1 MTLQERIKKVRRD
14 AKLTQAKFGKIIGLS
29 EGSMTNIE
37 TGRDKPGEARL
48 YLIAEKFN
56 VNPEWLINGI
66 GEPYKQSEAD
76 AATKERIEREHI
88 RRLFSELSPKTQ
100 EIILDVLREHVGL
113 AHVKNNAAVNGDVS
127 GDVIINQE

>member
-1 MTLQERIKKVRRD
+1 MTVGDRIRKIRD
-14 AKLTQAKFGKIIGLS
+14 KTGLTQTGFGELVGLEQRTIS
-29 EGSMTNIE
+29 DYERGVSQ
-37 TGRDKPGEARL
+37 PGVGRL

-66 GEPYKQSEAD
+66 GEPYKQSEVD

-100 EIILDVLREHVGL
+100 EIILEVLREHVGL

>member
-1 MTLQERIKKVRRD
+1 MTVGDRIRKIRD
-14 AKLTQAKFGKIIGLS
+14 KTGLTQTGFGELVGLEQRTIS
-29 EGSMTNIE
+29 DYERGVSQ
-37 TGRDKPGEARL
+37 PGVGRL

-56 VNPEWLINGI
+56 VNPKWLINGV
-66 GEPYKQSEAD
+66 GEPYKQSEVD

-113 AHVKNNAAVNGDVS
+113 
-127 GDVIINQE
+127 

>member
-1 MTLQERIKKVRRD
+1 MTVGDRIRKIRD
-14 AKLTQAKFGKIIGLS
+14 KTGLTQTGFGELVGLEQRTIS
-29 EGSMTNIE
+29 DYERGVSQ
-37 TGRDKPGEARL
+37 PGVGRL

-66 GEPYKQSEAD
+66 GEPYKQSEVD

>member
-1 MTLQERIKKVRRD
+1 MTVGDRIRKIRD
-14 AKLTQAKFGKIIGLS
+14 KTGLTQTGFGELVGLEQRTIS
-29 EGSMTNIE
+29 DYERGVSQ
-37 TGRDKPGEARL
+37 PGVGRL

-56 VNPEWLINGI
+56 VNPEWLINGV
-66 GEPYKQSEAD
+66 GEPYKQSEVD

>member
-1 MTLQERIKKVRRD
+1 MTVGDRIRKIRD
-14 AKLTQAKFGKIIGLS
+14 KTGLTQTGFGELVGLEQRTIS
-29 EGSMTNIE
+29 DYERGVSQ
-37 TGRDKPGEARL
+37 PGVGRL

-56 VNPEWLINGI
+56 VNPEWLINGV
-66 GEPYKQSEAD
+66 GEPYKQSEVD

-100 EIILDVLREHVGL
+100 EIILDVLREHVGM

>member
-1 MTLQERIKKVRRD
+1 MTVGDRIRKIRD
-14 AKLTQAKFGKIIGLS
+14 KTGLTQTGFGELVGLEQRTIS
-29 EGSMTNIE
+29 DYERGVSQ
-37 TGRDKPGEARL
+37 PGVGRL

-56 VNPEWLINGI
+56 VNPKWLINGV
-66 GEPYKQSEAD
+66 GEPYKQSEVD